1 MVATTNSIAGPSRA
15 RGQDSWFP
23 TKYLEPNHPDNEE
36 VHEQAAYQ
44 AAVTRQGGDDRKRKI
59 KPRRAVDYQGS
70 VIKWRMLTKL
80 KGINEYRPSVH
91 PNPSDIVNLLPAAAL
106 RLNPSTSICDQWVH
120 TSINKERSPTRV
132 VQWTPDARR
141 LLTGNDKG
149 QFTLWNG
156 ASFNYE
162 SITQVHDDS
171 IRSFTYSHN
180 GQALVSTDKLGTI
193 KYFTPHLTN
202 IHGFQGHREACHGVS
217 WSPNDERFVSGGDD
231 GLVKIW
237 SYREAREEKVLSGH
251 GWDVRCVDWHPTK
264 GLIVSGSKDMLVK
277 FWDPRT
283 GKDLSTLHSSKS
295 TINTC
300 VWSPEGHL
308 VATAGG
314 DAVVRLFDIR
324 TFKELDAM
332 KGHTKEINC
341 LEWHPIH
348 HSLFTTG
355 DSAGTINHYS
365 LTSPNPSEP
374 ITSLTSAHE
383 DAVFSLSY
391 HPLGHLLCSGS
402 KDFTARFWQRAR
414 PSGGHEKDRW
424 HLGEERALANK
435 LESQQQ
441 QQDHGWSNQKI
452 TDPSIGEK
460 DNKPGEIGLPGL
472 SNLVAAVNAKVG
484 TTNINGNG
492 ISINDTPNNS
502 NGLPGLPGLGAY
514 TNNRE
519 SATTTNPLPIPIP
532 IHPSRQNQ
540 FAAGPGDGFGGN
552 ASGGGGIGGGRGR
565 APLPSQGD
573 MLRQNGVDGFTHNG
587 FDRDGPPGGASGGG
601 GRREG
606 GRRNGG
612 GGGRFGGDRGPRSG
626 NGFDG
631 GRNGPPG
638 GGNAPGYGGSGG
650 PVGGGGGGGYGG
662 PPSGYGT
669 GPGQGGF
676 GAQQPHQLYAAGPGQ
691 GHGQNGYATPGGGG
705 GYGQQSQGYGPPQ
718 GGHGGPAPPGQGY
731 GAPPPPQNSGRA
743 PLPQGYPSQGF
754 EGNGGGYGG
763 GGGNGWR

>member
-1 MVATTNSIAGPSRA
+1 MVSTNAVAGPSRT

-59 KPRRAVDYQGS
+59 KPRRTVDYQGS
-70 VIKWRMLTKL
+70 VIKWRMLTKM
-80 KGINEYRPSVH
+80 KGIKEYRPPIH

-156 ASFNYE
+156 YSFNYE

-171 IRSFTYSHN
+171 IRSFTYSQN
-180 GQALVSTDKLGTI
+180 GQALVSTDKLGMI

-283 GKDLSTLHSSKS
+283 GKDLSTLHSHKS

-314 DAVVRLFDIR
+314 DAVIRLFDIR
-324 TFKELDAM
+324 TFRELDAM

-341 LEWHPIH
+341 LQWHPIH
-348 HSLFTTG
+348 HSLFTSG
-355 DSAGTINHYS
+355 DAAGTINHYS
-365 LTSPNPSEP
+365 LTSPTPSEP
-374 ITSLTSAHE
+374 ITSLASAHE

-414 PSGGHEKDRW
+414 PAGGHENDRW
-424 HLGEERALANK
+424 HLGEEKAMLSK
-435 LESQQQ
+435 MDLESGN
-441 QQDHGWSNQKI
+441 GWAGMKKDTQHDN
-452 TDPSIGEK
+452 DEK
-460 DNKPGEIGLPGL
+460 ANLASASLPGL
-472 SNLVAAVNAKVG
+472 SNLVAAVNA
-484 TTNINGNG
+484 NP
-492 ISINDTPNNS
+492 SF
-502 NGLPGLPGLGAY
+502 NGLSSNNGQGMNQGANGLPGLGAY
-514 TNNRE
+514 TSNTQP
-519 SATTTNPLPIPIP
+519 TTSTPLPPFGATGSGYGQAQAPQRINSPA
-532 IHPSRQNQ
+532 QLDGY
-540 FAAGPGDGFGGN
+540 AAG
-552 ASGGGGIGGGRGR
+552 GRNR

-573 MLRQNGVDGFTHNG
+573 MLRQNNVPESGR
-587 FDRDGPPGGASGGG
+587 FDNSG
-601 GRREG
+601 GRRG
-606 GRRNGG
+606 GNGG
-612 GGGRFGGDRGPRSG
+612 GGGGGGGRYGNDRGQR
-626 NGFDG
+626 G
-631 GRNGPPG
+631 GAAG
-638 GGNAPGYGGSGG
+638 GGNGG
-650 PVGGGGGGGYGG
+650 PSGFGAGGGYGG
-662 PPSGYGT
+662 PPTTSGYG
-669 GPGQGGF
+669 GPGSGAMSNQGGYN
-676 GAQQPHQLYAAGPGQ
+676 GPPPSLLPPQAQAQ
-691 GHGQNGYATPGGGG
+691 GQNGYG
-705 GYGQQSQGYGPPQ
+705 GYGHGQPPIGQGQGYGHGPPQ
-718 GGHGGPAPPGQGY
+718 GYGLPPQGGY
-731 GAPPPPQNSGRA
+731 GAPPPPPPQQQQQQQNSGRA

-754 EGNGGGYGG
+754 GG

>member
-1 MVATTNSIAGPSRA
+1 MVSANAVAGPSRT
-15 RGQDSWFP
+15 RGQDTWFP

-59 KPRRAVDYQGS
+59 KPRRAVDYQGG
-70 VIKWRMLTKL
+70 VIKWRMLTKM
-80 KGINEYRPSVH
+80 KGIKEYRPPIH

-156 ASFNYE
+156 YSFNYE

-180 GQALVSTDKLGTI
+180 GQALVSTDKLGMI

-283 GKDLSTLHSSKS
+283 GKDLSTLHSHKS

-314 DAVVRLFDIR
+314 DAVIRLFDIR
-324 TFKELDAM
+324 TFRELDAM

-341 LEWHPIH
+341 LQWHPIH
-348 HSLFTTG
+348 HSLFTSG

-365 LTSPNPSEP
+365 LTSPTPSEP
-374 ITSLTSAHE
+374 ITSLASAHE

-414 PSGGHEKDRW
+414 PAGGHENDRW
-424 HLGEERALANK
+424 HLGEEKAMLSK
-435 LESQQQ
+435 MELESGS
-441 QQDHGWSNQKI
+441 GWAGMKKDNQP
-452 TDPSIGEK
+452 DEK
-460 DNKPGEIGLPGL
+460 DNNATSAGLPGL
-472 SNLVAAVNAKVG
+472 SNLVAAVNNA
-484 TTNINGNG
+484 
-492 ISINDTPNNS
+492 SS
-502 NGLPGLPGLGAY
+502 ALNGLNNEQTSNGLPGLGAY
-514 TNNRE
+514 TSNTQP
-519 SATTTNPLPIPIP
+519 TTTNPLPIPF
-532 IHPSRQNQ
+532 SGNGNGN
-540 FAAGPGDGFGGN
+540 GPQRTHSPAHSQGMDGH
-552 ASGGGGIGGGRGR
+552 GGGRIR
-565 APLPSQGD
+565 APLPPQGE
-573 MLRQNGVDGFTHNG
+573 MLRQINVPD
-587 FDRDGPPGGASGGG
+587 
-601 GRREG
+601 
-606 GRRNGG
+606 
-612 GGGRFGGDRGPRSG
+612 GGRFDNNQGRRGGQ
-626 NGFDG
+626 G
-631 GRNGPPG
+631 GRY
-638 GGNAPGYGGSGG
+638 GNERGQR
-650 PVGGGGGGGYGG
+650 GGGGGGQSGPGGFGGAGNNGGGSYGGPPMSSGYGG
-662 PPSGYGT
+662 PVQST
-669 GPGQGGF
+669 NQGGF
-676 GAQQPHQLYAAGPGQ
+676 NGPPPPQP
-691 GHGQNGYATPGGGG
+691 QN
-705 GYGQQSQGYGPPQ
+705 GYGPPAGYGQPPIGQ
-718 GGHGGPAPPGQGY
+718 GFVPPPQGY
-731 GAPPPPQNSGRA
+731 GGPHPPTRNGYGTPPLPQQHNSGRA
-743 PLPQGYPSQGF
+743 PLPQGYPAQGF
-754 EGNGGGYGG
+754 

>member
-1 MVATTNSIAGPSRA
+1 MVSTTNSVAGPSRA
-15 RGQDSWFP
+15 RGQDTWVP
-23 TKYLEPNHPDNEE
+23 TKYLEPLHPDNEE

-59 KPRRAVDYQGS
+59 KPRRAVDYQGG
-70 VIKWRMLTKL
+70 VIKWRMLTKM
-80 KGINEYRPSVH
+80 KGIKEYRPAIH
-91 PNPSDIVNLLPAAAL
+91 PNPSDIVNLLPPVAL

-180 GQALVSTDKLGTI
+180 GQALVSTDKLGMI

-283 GKDLSTLHSSKS
+283 GKDLSTLHSHKS

-314 DAVVRLFDIR
+314 DAVIRLFDIR
-324 TFKELDAM
+324 TFRELEAM

-348 HSLFTTG
+348 HSLFTSG
-355 DSAGTINHYS
+355 DAAGTINHYS
-365 LTSPNPSEP
+365 LTSPTPSEP
-374 ITSLTSAHE
+374 ITSLASAHE
-383 DAVFSLSY
+383 DSVFSLSY

-414 PSGGHEKDRW
+414 PAGGHEKDRW
-424 HLGEERALANK
+424 HLGEEKAMNVTQRD
-435 LESQQQ
+435 S
-441 QQDHGWSNQKI
+441 GWGDKATATATEDTKVDGN
-452 TDPSIGEK
+452 
-460 DNKPGEIGLPGL
+460 GEIALPGL

-484 TTNINGNG
+484 GGIGNNIPEVGSG
-492 ISINDTPNNS
+492 
-502 NGLPGLPGLGAY
+502 GLPGLGAY

-519 SATTTNPLPIPIP
+519 SATTTSPLSIPRMDQNGP
-532 IHPSRQNQ
+532 PSQNTNL
-540 FAAGPGDGFGGN
+540 GGT
-552 ASGGGGIGGGRGR
+552 GGGTGRGR

-573 MLRQNGVDGFTHNG
+573 MLRHNNM
-587 FDRDGPPGGASGGG
+587 GG
-601 GRREG
+601 EG
-606 GRRNGG
+606 GLG
-612 GGGRFGGDRGPRSG
+612 
-626 NGFDG
+626 GFDG
-631 GRNGPPG
+631 RRDRND
-638 GGNAPGYGGSGG
+638 NRR
-650 PVGGGGGGGYGG
+650 GGGGGGGGQGRFGPRGGSSNGNGYNNGQGKGAGGYGNGPGPGG
-662 PPSGYGT
+662 PSGGPGFNQNGGYGALPT
-669 GPGQGGF
+669 QGY
-676 GAQQPHQLYAAGPGQ
+676 GAQPPG
-691 GHGQNGYATPGGGG
+691 HTQNGYNGPPPPQAFGGQNPSLNQNQNYNGYAPPGG
-705 GYGQQSQGYGPPQ
+705 YEPPPIQGQGQGYGPPQ
-718 GGHGGPAPPGQGY
+718 GYAPPGQNQY
-731 GAPPPPQNSGRA
+731 GSPGQGFGGPPQPPPPPPQQQGRA
-743 PLPQGYPSQGF
+743 PLPQGYPQHGF
-754 EGNGGGYGG
+754 DARGNS
-763 GGGNGWR
+763 GWR